1 VEPSEPRELTVDEA
15 IALAM
20 QLQKQHHLAEAE
32 QLYAGVL
39 AVAPHHPDALHYRD
53 EAINL
58 IGQSLARS
66 PNQADWH
73 SNLGIVLQS
82 TGRLGDAIV
91 EYERAIAIDPDHAN
105 AHSNLGVLLRA
116 AGRPE
121 EAEAAYRTAIRLRPD
136 HVDAYTNLASCSMV
150 ATARRRLRSA
160 SARRSRCVQ
169 HTLTLGDYLHWHTA

>member
-1 VEPSEPRELTVDEA
+1 MPGCSMWRHTIQTLFTTA
-15 IALAM
+15 ACWRTN
-20 QLQKQHHLAEAE
+20 KAE
-32 QLYAGVL
+32 VMK
-39 AVAPHHPDALHYRD
+39 P
-53 EAINL
+53 INL
-58 IGQSLARS
+58 IGQSLALS

-136 HVDAYTNLASCSMV
+136 HVDAYTNLGILLNGLQPRQGGLGVLLQGDHVASQ
-150 ATARRRLRSA
+150 TP
-160 SARRSRCVQ
+160 
-169 HTLTLGDYLHWHTA
+169 